1 MKRSKRTQE
10 VLVEGKDYVITE
22 EGWWVFT
29 KAYLLNRGFCCFSGC
44 KNCPYEEI
52 NLQKRKIDK
61 KD

>member
-22 EGWWVFT
+22 EGWWIFT

-52 NLQKRKIDK
+52 NIAKRKIDK

>member
-10 VLVEGKDYVITE
+10 VLVEGKDYIITD

-29 KAYLLNRGFCCFSGC
+29 KEYLLNRGFCCHSCC

-52 NLQKRKIDK
+52 NLKNRRVKDK
-61 KD
+61 